1 MTANV
6 TYNSSA
12 PLLQINGFNTDAY
25 TIADLGGFYRHPL
38 GGIDMTY
45 RVNLTNAFD
54 TRYLSPYGGG
64 FYAGKPRTLMASFT
78 ARFGGRNR

>member
-1 MTANV
+1 M
-6 TYNSSA
+6 TYNGKA
-12 PLLQINGFNTDAY
+12 PLLQINGFDTDAY
-25 TIADLGGFYRHPL
+25 TIADLGGFYNHPL

-45 RVNLTNAFD
+45 RLNLTNAFD
-54 TRYLSPYGGG
+54 ERYLSNYGGG